1 MTKTTKQFKIVFNHK
16 IENGV
21 FVQDPMYELFRNKA
35 RAEGWSRLAGLREF
49 LQERYNAKMY
59 VRDGEIHA
67 IKFSDAET
75 YNDYCFRADAET
87 QLLLF

>member
-1 MTKTTKQFKIVFNHK
+1 MSKSSKQLKIVFNHRY
-16 IENGV
+16 ENN
-21 FVQDPMYELFRNKA
+21 QYIPDPLYELFRNEA
-35 RAEGWSRLAGLREF
+35 RAEGWSMLDGLREF

-67 IKFSDAET
+67 IKFNDTET
-75 YNDYCFRADAET
+75 YNEYCARAKTET